1 MRIQC
6 VGGFPAAEISVR
18 STLMLRRVR
27 DAGILQ
33 YSSGILQRRDR
44 EQTIGETLQD
54 GLLSLSLPSLL
65 CSPAQHEFAQENRL
79 TVFGWTLDGEVI
91 IELRPCGD
99 SRCGKVVWL
108 KQPLGPEGLPLRD
121 YRNSDPNLRSRPV
134 CGLEVVSGFKKQ
146 SDSSW
151 GGGTV
156 YVSDQGTSYSG
167 VAKVLSPTKVEVTGY
182 IGLPI
187 FGASEVWTKVSRP
200 PEICSAKAPSA
211 PSAPSATNSKW
222 TTKVVRAPASRS
234 VPKSKNMKAPSE
246 H

>member
-1 MRIQC
+1 MLASSSAHLVFCSVATGSRRLGDVAGRLI
-6 VGGFPAAEISVR
+6 VIVAALVAVLSGA
-18 STLMLRRVR
+18 TRVR
-27 DAGILQ
+27 AGESL
-33 YSSGILQRRDR
+33 
-44 EQTIGETLQD
+44 D
-54 GLLSLSLPSLL
+54 GYWMDS
-65 CSPAQHEFAQENRL
+65 
-79 TVFGWTLDGEVI
+79 DGEVI
-91 IELRPCGD
+91 LELRPCGD

-121 YRNSDPNLRSRPV
+121 YRNSDPNLSSRPV

-211 PSAPSATNSKW
+211 PSAPSGTNSQW
-222 TTKVVRAPASRS
+222 TTKVVRAPASRT

-246 H
+246 HQR

>member
-1 MRIQC
+1 MGDVAGRLI
-6 VGGFPAAEISVR
+6 VIVAALVAVLAGA
-18 STLMLRRVR
+18 TRVR
-27 DAGILQ
+27 AGESL
-33 YSSGILQRRDR
+33 
-44 EQTIGETLQD
+44 D
-54 GLLSLSLPSLL
+54 GFWMDS
-65 CSPAQHEFAQENRL
+65 
-79 TVFGWTLDGEVI
+79 DGEVI

-108 KQPLGPEGLPLRD
+108 KQPLGPEGRPLRD

-167 VAKVLSPTKVEVTGY
+167 VANVLSPTKVEVTGY

-234 VPKSKNMKAPSE
+234 VAEEQKHESALRALAIGELLDPGDAAVHPTRFAGHTSVPLICEAGFLRTCTLVHLS
-246 H
+246 

>member
-1 MRIQC
+1 MCWRFSSGRNIRSVDVDAPPRARC
-6 VGGFPAAEISVR
+6 WHPPVVIWYPAASPR
-18 STLMLRRVR
+18 GA
-27 DAGILQ
+27 D
-33 YSSGILQRRDR
+33 DW
-44 EQTIGETLQD
+44 ETLQD

-91 IELRPCGD
+91 LELRPCGD

-200 PEICSAKAPSA
+200 PEICSDKG
-211 PSAPSATNSKW
+211 T
-222 TTKVVRAPASRS
+222 
-234 VPKSKNMKAPSE
+234 
-246 H
+246 